1 MGSMAYMV
9 FRIVG
14 NAGFTSS
21 TVWTRKGR
29 RGLCSASCGFSDSQS
44 IGTASGPS
52 ETVRARCV
60 LGLASVISL
69 ENELANIAFST
80 DASYPPMHRGFKGF
94 VEILATESLPMH
106 LV

>member
-21 TVWTRKGR
+21 TGR
-29 RGLCSASCGFSDSQS
+29 RGLCSASCEFSDSQS

-106 LV
+106 LVSTAIR